1 MKSHFSLNSIVAGI
15 SSEIDPVLVLS
26 GVTEMSDLNLF
37 AYRPYV
43 ILGGVYEIPSDD
55 DHRLTDSDLEE
66 ASRRV
71 SIFPEI

>member
-1 MKSHFSLNSIVAGI
+1 MEELA
-15 SSEIDPVLVLS
+15 
-26 GVTEMSDLNLF
+26 LF

-55 DHRLTDSDLEE
+55 KKHNISESDMEA

-71 SIFPEI
+71 RFSNPLIIE